1 MSAPTAEAQWY
12 FNYLQRWVKKG
23 WYLENKNFTIEDA
36 CRLATNKNELYK
48 KQPK

>member
-1 MSAPTAEAQWY
+1 MSKPTAGADWN
-12 FNYLQRWVKKG
+12 FKYLLRWVKKG

-36 CRLATNKNELYK
+36 CRLATNQNEFLK